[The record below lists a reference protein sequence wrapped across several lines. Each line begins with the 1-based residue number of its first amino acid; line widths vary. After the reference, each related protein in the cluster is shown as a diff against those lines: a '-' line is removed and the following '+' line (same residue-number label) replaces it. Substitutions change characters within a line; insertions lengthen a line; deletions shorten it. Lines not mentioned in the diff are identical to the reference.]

1 MAYSIS
7 HRAGNV
13 AYPTNPETREMND
26 FAIVTLAALGFFGTL
41 AGILYLGLCMLAI
54 GLGAGA

>member
-7 HRAGNV
+7 HRAGNI
-13 AYPTNPETREMND
+13 AYPTSETREMND
-26 FAIVTLAALGFFGTL
+26 FALATLAALGFFGTL